1 MVAMVTVSE
10 GDAVIVSVEEL
21 AVGDG
26 SAAEVSTEVVDDA
39 EGVGIA
45 LHDLDVPWDAAEAVE
60 HGAEVSGRAVVG
72 EV

>member
-1 MVAMVTVSE
+1 MVTISE

-26 SAAEVSTEVVDDA
+26 AAAKVSTEILDDA

-45 LHDLDVPWDAAEAVE
+45 LHDLNVPWDATESVEQRAEI
-60 HGAEVSGRAVVG
+60 SGRAVVG
-72 EV
+72 